1 MKWRTVI
8 MKIYNTVPY
17 FLLNYMPS
25 ERFLKHYHEK
35 FSQHFK
41 EYFLYHCK
49 NADEKIKNAI
59 QRYPS
64 KMSEIKESSGKI
76 ESLIQEVV
84 LTYRQKYNVEFTKDV
99 HIIVGAYG
107 SNAFTHRQIIPEVT
121 FCLEK
126 LSSNDKHLK
135 VIIAHEFGHTLHNIL
150 SDQEG
155 VDWSKVQWF
164 HPFTTLFQEG
174 CATYFSEQV
183 ADADKSVY
191 FLYED
196 NGEEWLKFAEDNK
209 NDIITTFLEDI
220 NKRTQS
226 EVIHEW
232 FSINGGSYFG
242 FTRLGYFIGYNVIQ
256 ILIEKYQEKE
266 AVTLWKESTFNKEIE
281 TVLIE
286 LT

>member
-1 MKWRTVI
+1 MEWRKLN

-17 FLLNYMPS
+17 FLSNYMPS
-25 ERFLKHYHEK
+25 ELFLKHYYEN
-35 FSQHFK
+35 FSRHFK

-59 QRYPS
+59 QKYPS

-76 ESLIQEVV
+76 ESLIQQIL

-135 VIIAHEFGHTLHNIL
+135 VIIAHEFGHALHNIL

-155 VDWSKVQWF
+155 MDWSKVQWV

-174 CATYFSEQV
+174 FATFFSEQV

-191 FLYED
+191 FLYDDTGED
-196 NGEEWLKFAEDNK
+196 WLRFAENNK
-209 NDIITTFLEDI
+209 KEIISTFLEDI
-220 NKRTQS
+220 NKRTQP
-226 EVIHEW
+226 EIFHEW

-242 FTRLGYFIGYNVIQ
+242 FKRLGYFIGYNVIQ
-256 ILIEKYQEKE
+256 ILIEKYQETR
-266 AVTLWKESTFNKEIE
+266 AVTLWKESTFHKEIE
-281 TVLIE
+281 NVLLE
-286 LT
+286 LS

>member
-1 MKWRTVI
+1 
-8 MKIYNTVPY
+8 
-17 FLLNYMPS
+17 MPS
-25 ERFLKHYHEK
+25 ELFLKHYHEK

-59 QRYPS
+59 QKYPS

-76 ESLIQEVV
+76 ESLIQQIV

-135 VIIAHEFGHTLHNIL
+135 VIIAHEFGHALHHIL

-155 VDWSKVQWF
+155 MDWSKVQWA

-174 CATYFSEQV
+174 VATYFSEQIT
-183 ADADKSVY
+183 DADKSVY
-191 FLYED
+191 FLYDETGKD
-196 NGEEWLKFAEDNK
+196 WLRFAEDNK
-209 NDIITTFLEDI
+209 NEIFVAFFEDI
-220 NKRTQS
+220 KKRSQP
-226 EVIHEW
+226 EIFHEW

-242 FTRLGYFIGYNVIQ
+242 FERLGYFIGYNMIQ
-256 ILIEKYQEKE
+256 ILIEKYQEKK
-266 AVTLWKESTFNKEIE
+266 AISLWKESNFQQEIE
-281 TVLIE
+281 NVIFE
-286 LT
+286 LTENI